1 MRLARHSSDSPL
13 ILRVDCI
20 DRPGLIHVITGVL
33 SRHGV
38 NIVTNDEFVDD
49 ASGRFFMRTAFV
61 GGKGAREDLRRELE
75 DGLPPGATV
84 TIRGGHR
91 PRVVVLATR
100 EHHCLGELLLRHAH
114 GELGATIDAV
124 VSNRDVLRELTDRFG
139 VPFVHVPHEGRSR
152 EAHERALLDVL
163 GGYAVDH
170 LVLGST
176 WPLPRPYE
184 ELCPDARHLA
194 ELRAGLPATAE
205 ELATW
210 FFPEDFLRT
219 RPELRRMFAG
229 ARPASARSVRR
240 GETVRTTLERGV
252 ADIVAP
258 TLVLAGEL
266 DRVVPPSITLSMAGR
281 IRSADAVLLPG
292 VGHVTALQVP
302 QVLAQHILRF
312 LRPEGAQP

>member
-1 MRLARHSSDSPL
+1 MTRFVQAGEVRVAFDIEGQGDPLLLMHGAEASRQMFAALVPLLAPHFTVIVYDQRDCGETEAPERPSTLADLARDAQQL
-13 ILRVDCI
+13 ILALGFRRAHVFGSSFGGRVAQA
-20 DRPGLIHVITGVL
+20 L
-33 SRHGV
+33 
-38 NIVTNDEFVDD
+38 
-49 ASGRFFMRTAFV
+49 
-61 GGKGAREDLRRELE
+61 
-75 DGLPPGATV
+75 
-84 TIRGGHR
+84 
-91 PRVVVLATR
+91 
-100 EHHCLGELLLRHAH
+100 
-114 GELGATIDAV
+114 
-124 VSNRDVLRELTDRFG
+124 
-139 VPFVHVPHEGRSR
+139 
-152 EAHERALLDVL
+152 ALLHPR
-163 GGYAVDH
+163 AVDQ

-219 RPELRRMFAG
+219 RPELRRLFAG
-229 ARPASARSVRR
+229 ERPASARSLRR

-266 DRVVPPSITLSMAGR
+266 DRVVPPSVTLSMAGR
-281 IRSADAVLLPG
+281 IRSSDAVLLPG
-292 VGHVTALQVP
+292 VGHVTALQAP

-312 LRPEGAQP
+312 LRPEGAKP